1 MAFCCMNSGVYGWF
15 RTTMVGAL
23 VDGSRSRTEPRLLRR
38 ARIAVDVTLV
48 RRACPLVTFRA
59 LLAFVS
65 FSSGL
70 PLCQG

>member
-38 ARIAVDVTLV
+38 ARIAVDVWCRAVVDGSRPRTEPLPLPR
-48 RRACPLVTFRA
+48 RRARVA
-59 LLAFVS
+59 VDV
-65 FSSGL
+65 
-70 PLCQG
+70 